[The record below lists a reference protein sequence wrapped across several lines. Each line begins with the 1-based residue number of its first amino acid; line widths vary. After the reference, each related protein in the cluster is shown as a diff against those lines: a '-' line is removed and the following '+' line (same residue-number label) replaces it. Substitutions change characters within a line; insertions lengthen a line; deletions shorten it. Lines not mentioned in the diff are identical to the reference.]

1 MRNVSLT
8 RRLAFAAAV
17 LIAFSLFGTGELL
30 VFMFRDHIEQR
41 FDLGL
46 VDHLE
51 ELVAA
56 SEIDATG
63 RLTLGWT
70 AFEPRFNRPGS
81 GWYWQI
87 ARGGTVEAA
96 SASLSAMRLDL
107 PPADLET
114 VHLLDGPTGQPL
126 RVFVRHITLPGA
138 GGQFTYA
145 IAGPAADIQGG
156 VRQFTMITA
165 ATLAMLGAGLI
176 IAVLFQVRYGLR
188 PLNGLRD
195 ALSDIRSGRRHRMP
209 EAFPIEVEPVVEE
222 VNALLDHNA
231 ALLARARAHAGDLA
245 HALKHPLMVIAHEAR
260 ALDKVRGRVIA
271 EQVAAMRGAV
281 DRNLAR
287 ARIAGPGAAV
297 GVRAPVAEIFQ
308 GLRYSLDLLYRD
320 RGLKIEGEG
329 LDGLS
334 FAGDAQDLEE
344 MLGNLMDNACKWSRS
359 RVRVAAARRNGGL
372 AIAVEDD
379 GTGVAEDEREAVLVR
394 GGRLDEQAA
403 GTGLGLWIVRDIAEL
418 YRGSLRLS
426 ESEFG
431 GLKAELIL
439 PASDPGR
446 DAWTPNGEK

>member
-41 FDLGL
+41 FDLSL

-56 SEIDATG
+56 SETDATG

-87 ARGGTVEAA
+87 TRGETVEAA
-96 SASLSAMRLDL
+96 SASLFGMGLD
-107 PPADLET
+107 PPTADSET
-114 VHLLDGPTGQPL
+114 VHQLDGPTGQPL

-138 GGQFTYA
+138 DTQFIYVV
-145 IAGPAADIQGG
+145 AGPVADIQSG
-156 VRQFTMITA
+156 VRRFTMITA
-165 ATLAMLGAGLI
+165 ATLAMLGVGLI

-188 PLNGLRD
+188 PLNGLRN

-209 EAFPIEVEPVVEE
+209 ETFPTEVEPVVEE

-231 ALLARARAHAGDLA
+231 ALLARARTQAGDLA

-260 ALDKVRGRVIA
+260 ALEGEQGRVIA

-297 GVRAPVAEIFQ
+297 GVRAPVADVFQ

-320 RGLKIEGEG
+320 RGLTIEGRG
-329 LDGLS
+329 LEGLS

-344 MLGNLMDNACKWSRS
+344 MLGNLMDNACKWSS
-359 RVRVAAARRNGGL
+359 TRVRVAASRRNGQL

-379 GTGVAEDEREAVLVR
+379 GTGVAEEEREAALER

-418 YRGSLRLS
+418 YRGSLQLS

-439 PASDPGR
+439 PASEPER
-446 DAWTPNGEK
+446 DGPSPDRET